1 MATRRLS
8 GMTTSSSVPD
18 NGGDHSGGGG
28 DGGTFIDD
36 VFSTYLY
43 TGTGADQTIRNGIEL
58 GGGTLLAGSWCFQ
71 GTWEADKVIGSFS
84 GAKTGDY
91 IVGISVGLETVG
103 PAEIKANGNGKG
115 NNNLFL
121 LIKIN
126 NFSRI
131 SLKVN
136 ISGPMHSM
144 IFELILFSI
153 I

>member
-58 GGGTLLAGSWCFQ
+58 GGGTLLV
-71 GTWEADKVIGSFS
+71 DKI
-84 GAKTGDY
+84 AWDTNAC
-91 IVGISVGLETVG
+91 GITVG
-103 PAEIKANGNGKG
+103 T
-115 NNNLFL
+115 L
-121 LIKIN
+121 
-126 NFSRI
+126 R
-131 SLKVN
+131 
-136 ISGPMHSM
+136 
-144 IFELILFSI
+144 
-153 I
+153 